1 MAQQNSFI
9 DGIGLTETNS
19 LIHLLDNN
27 HTDDNNEVPIIK
39 HSAYYGENE
48 FSTML
53 AYKAGL
59 SILSGN
65 IQSINAKF
73 DDFQSFVTMVNT
85 SHHISVVRRYQINTR
100 TRETSQMQSPTN
112 PEHLTYQCYMSTG
125 VLVRR
130 KGY

>member
-27 HTDDNNEVPIIK
+27 DTDDNNEVPIIK
-39 HSAYYGENE
+39 HSVYYGENE

-53 AYKAGL
+53 AYNAGL
-59 SILSGN
+59 SILSESI

-73 DDFQSFVTMVNT
+73 DDFQSFVTRVNT
-85 SHHISVVRRYQINTR
+85 SHPISATCLQECWLDEKDTDSINLFNLSDYTMVPKPNNFVAMVV
-100 TRETSQMQSPTN
+100 
-112 PEHLTYQCYMSTG
+112 
-125 VLVRR
+125 
-130 KGY
+130 

>member
-1 MAQQNSFI
+1 M
-9 DGIGLTETNS
+9 ETNS
-19 LIHLLDNN
+19 LIHLLDSND
-27 HTDDNNEVPIIK
+27 TDDNNEALITK

-73 DDFQSFVTMVNT
+73 DGFQSFVSRVNT
-85 SHHISVVRRYQINTR
+85 SHPISAILVCLQECWLDEKDTDSINLFNLSDYTKAECGFR
-100 TRETSQMQSPTN
+100 TTHEECLYDSGPIGPS
-112 PEHLTYQCYMSTG
+112 
-125 VLVRR
+125 V
-130 KGY
+130 

>member
-27 HTDDNNEVPIIK
+27 DTDDNNEVPIIK

-53 AYKAGL
+53 EIFK
-59 SILSGN
+59 
-65 IQSINAKF
+65 
-73 DDFQSFVTMVNT
+73 
-85 SHHISVVRRYQINTR
+85 
-100 TRETSQMQSPTN
+100 
-112 PEHLTYQCYMSTG
+112 
-125 VLVRR
+125 VLMLNLMTFNLLLQE
-130 KGY
+130 